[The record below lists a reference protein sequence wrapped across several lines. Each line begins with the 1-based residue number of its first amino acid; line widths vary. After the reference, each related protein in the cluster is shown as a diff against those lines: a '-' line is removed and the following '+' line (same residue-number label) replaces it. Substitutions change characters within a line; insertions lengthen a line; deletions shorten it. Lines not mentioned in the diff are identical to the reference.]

1 MMADK
6 KRRKKKPG
14 AGRFRTASDSM
25 GTIDV
30 PAEAYYGAHTARSL
44 NNFKISPLRTHSEQ
58 ITALVLL
65 KLACARANMEL
76 GLLSKRKGGAIVRA
90 CREIIGG
97 KYRDEF
103 PLDVF
108 QSGSGTSTNMNVNEV
123 VACRATEL
131 LGGGKGDKLVHP
143 NDEVNMGQST
153 NNVFPSSIRVA
164 ALPLLLELI
173 AVAGSFRK
181 TLADNGRKFDRV
193 IKSGRTHLQ
202 DAVPIRMGQVFAA
215 FSRSV
220 EKDVARLVGKI
231 PFMSELGVG
240 GNAVGTGINTH
251 PSFRRLIVKHL
262 NKETGGGFTVTPNG
276 VEATHSTNDMAD
288 LSGAVQT
295 LAVDVARICN
305 DLRLMASGPLTG
317 FNEVVLPAVEPGS
330 SIMPGKINPSIC
342 EAVNMACLRVFGNH
356 QTITLAALSAQ
367 LELNP
372 TMPVTAHALLES
384 LKILAAAVRTL
395 DVKCVSG
402 VRVNAEQ
409 CRKYAMESP
418 SLATFLNPVL
428 GYDAA
433 ARIVKKALAEKKGV
447 PQVVLEE
454 KLLTK
459 KELDKILDPKR
470 LTSPGLYKMGKTRG

>member
-1 MMADK
+1 LK
-6 KRRKKKPG
+6 
-14 AGRFRTASDSM
+14 FRTASDSM
-25 GTIDV
+25 GPVQV
-30 PAEAYYGAHTARSL
+30 PADAYYGAHTARSIS
-44 NNFKISPLRTHSEQ
+44 NFQISPFRTHPEQ
-58 ITALVLL
+58 IVALALL
-65 KLACARANMEL
+65 KLACAKANADL
-76 GLLSKRKGGAIVRA
+76 GLLSGRKSVAIVRA

-97 KYRDEF
+97 GFRGEF

-108 QSGSGTSTNMNVNEV
+108 QSGSGTSTNMNMNEV
-123 VACRATEL
+123 VAGRATEL
-131 LGGGKGDKLVHP
+131 LGGKRGEKLVHP

-164 ALPLLLELI
+164 ALPLTLELS
-173 AVAGSFRK
+173 ATAGRFAK
-181 TLADNGRKFDRV
+181 TLEKNGVKFDHV

-202 DAVPIRMGQVFAA
+202 DAVPVRVGQVFSA
-215 FSRSV
+215 FARSIN
-220 EKDVARLVGKI
+220 KDVERLRSKLR
-231 PFMSELGVG
+231 FFSELGVG

-251 PSFRRLIVKHL
+251 PAFRKLIIKHL
-262 NKETGGGFTVTPNG
+262 NKEVGGNLFRVTANG

-288 LSGAVQT
+288 LSGGVQT

-317 FNEVVLPAVEPGS
+317 FNEITLPPVEPGS

-356 QTITLAALSAQ
+356 QTITMAALSAQ

-384 LKILAAAVRTL
+384 LKILTAAIRTL
-395 DVKCVSG
+395 DEKCVSG
-402 VRVNAEQ
+402 ISVNEEQ

-428 GYDAA
+428 GYDKAA
-433 ARIVKKALAEKKGV
+433 SVVKKALAQKKSISH
-447 PQVVLEE
+447 VVLEE
-454 KLLTK
+454 RLLTK
-459 KELDKILDPKR
+459 AELDEILDPKR
-470 LTSPGLYKMGKTRG
+470 LTSPGIYKRNKIRR